1 MNSFLAI
8 CAPNIGAISET
19 FIRRHMEDLLPHRTV
34 IVANSNKKP
43 YCGHWTV
50 DAPSLIC
57 NKIEVGGLKLGL
69 ENYLAQKFLKRSDKE
84 SINLAIKNFLKQHQV
99 KVILGEY
106 LNYAFSYFKI
116 AQELDI
122 PYFAHAHG
130 ADVSICLRQKKWR
143 KKYQQYQQAA
153 GIITMNQV
161 SRKRLIDLGI
171 EDTKIH
177 VIPYGVD
184 TPNEPLKRKENEVIR
199 CLAVGRMVGK
209 KAPILLLE
217 SFRQATKKFP
227 NLQLDYVGAGDL
239 FPAVQQFV
247 DAFELK
253 DKVILHGKQ
262 PNEFVLQLMQKAD
275 LFLQHSVVDP
285 ESGDEEGLPVAI
297 LEAMGYCLPVVSTRH
312 AGIPE
317 SVLEEE
323 TGLLVDEGNVKKMG
337 QHIVTL
343 AQDFNLRQQMGLAG
357 WQRVKDFF
365 SWEKERQQLLEVM
378 GIP

>member
-1 MNSFLAI
+1 MNGFLAI

-19 FIRRHMEDLLPHRTV
+19 FIRRHMEDLLPNKTV
-34 IVANSNKKP
+34 IVANNNKKP

-50 DAPSLIC
+50 DAPSLVC

-69 ENYLAQKFLKRSDKE
+69 ENYLAQKFLKRSHKE
-84 SINLAIKNFLKQHQV
+84 SINFAIKNFLKQHQV
-99 KVILGEY
+99 QVILGEY
-106 LNYAFSYFKI
+106 LNYAFYYFKI
-116 AQELDI
+116 AQQLDI

-143 KKYQQYQQAA
+143 TKYQQYQQAA
-153 GIITMNQV
+153 GIITMNQI
-161 SRKRLIDLGI
+161 SRKRLMDLGI
-171 EDTKIH
+171 EESKIH
-177 VIPYGVD
+177 VIPYGID

-217 SFRQATKKFP
+217 SFRQATKEFP
-227 NLQLDYVGAGDL
+227 NLQLDYIGTGDL

-247 DAFELK
+247 DAFELN

-262 PNEFVLQLMQKAD
+262 PNEFVLQLMKKAD

-323 TGLLVDEGNVKKMG
+323 TGLLVDEGNVKEMG
-337 QHIVTL
+337 KHIVAL

-357 WQRVKDFF
+357 WQRVKEFF
-365 SWEKERQQLLEVM
+365 SWEKERQQLLKVM
-378 GIP
+378 GLN